1 MKRNLLLVF
10 TLMFT
15 TNMVKDTKLSSN
27 SFVQQIE
34 RNAVQEDIITMQD
47 IASFLETKKEH
58 YPLSDEFIERY
69 QQSGGGYL
77 DYARQLGLLVNKEQH
92 EPNQKWHFFDSWLY
106 RSIDDGSLTWSDNA
120 QIRVYKNLLCPELL
134 LWIYEACE
142 VSPSKVKEAKV
153 VAESGKASKT
163 NVTTIAKN
171 MRNIVSWDDV
181 KKAIVEFKN
190 SNIKSY
196 KVSYNNSEDFTITN
210 LKDEYKV
217 DSEVSFNVKVNNNL
231 KVIDKVTYNDELIT
245 PNNGSNYKFTMP
257 EKDVVINVT
266 LKDKEIITAS
276 SVKYDIVYD
285 LGSRK
290 TAKSI
295 TSNEELLNTFNT
307 SDNSIINSI
316 GDFEYIY
323 GGGNGGRGATNWYC
337 GNMLKFGTTSVN
349 GGLVFN
355 LSQNVNK
362 VKITGYVG
370 TSSLKIRVGDS
381 SSKDWNGNGD
391 NKTTLFTC
399 STMVEASKVD
409 IENKNTST
417 IEIEF
422 ESTNSLKI
430 MTENKKVLYITNIEF
445 FLEK

>member
-181 KKAIVEFKN
+181 KKAIVEFNN
-190 SNIKSY
+190 SNI
-196 KVSYNNSEDFTITN
+196 
-210 LKDEYKV
+210 
-217 DSEVSFNVKVNNNL
+217 
-231 KVIDKVTYNDELIT
+231 
-245 PNNGSNYKFTMP
+245 
-257 EKDVVINVT
+257 
-266 LKDKEIITAS
+266 
-276 SVKYDIVYD
+276 
-285 LGSRK
+285 
-290 TAKSI
+290 
-295 TSNEELLNTFNT
+295 
-307 SDNSIINSI
+307 
-316 GDFEYIY
+316 
-323 GGGNGGRGATNWYC
+323 
-337 GNMLKFGTTSVN
+337 
-349 GGLVFN
+349 
-355 LSQNVNK
+355 
-362 VKITGYVG
+362 
-370 TSSLKIRVGDS
+370 
-381 SSKDWNGNGD
+381 
-391 NKTTLFTC
+391 
-399 STMVEASKVD
+399 
-409 IENKNTST
+409 
-417 IEIEF
+417 
-422 ESTNSLKI
+422 
-430 MTENKKVLYITNIEF
+430 
-445 FLEK
+445 